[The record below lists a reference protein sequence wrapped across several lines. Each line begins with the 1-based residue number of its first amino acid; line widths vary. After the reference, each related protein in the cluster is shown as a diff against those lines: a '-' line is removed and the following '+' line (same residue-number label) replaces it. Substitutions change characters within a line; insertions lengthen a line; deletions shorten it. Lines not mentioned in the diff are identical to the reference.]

1 MKILITGVCGFIG
14 SHLAEKLVSLGH
26 SVVGIDCFTD
36 YYPRKTKENNISSLL
51 KEKSF
56 ELIEEDL
63 LKTDLKKLLNGIDI
77 VFHEA
82 AQAGVRPSWG
92 SMFNVYVQN
101 NIIGTQKLLEAAKDS
116 SIKKLKGVN

>member
-26 SVVGIDCFTD
+26 SVVGIDCFID
-36 YYPRKTKENNISSLL
+36 YYPRKIKENNIASLK
-51 KEKSF
+51 KEKNF
-56 ELIEEDL
+56 ELIEKDL
-63 LKTDLKKLLNGIDI
+63 LKTDLKKLLNGIDF

-92 SMFNVYVQN
+92 SMFNVYVY
-101 NIIGTQKLLEAAKDS
+101 LLCERFICSRLSARSRLAR
-116 SIKKLKGVN
+116 GGFP